1 MAALGDDAGLFDGP
15 GKVRE
20 RLRAVPWSQTPLGP
34 VGSWS
39 PVLRTMLRGALASR
53 FPIAIHWGP
62 ARVALYNDAFVPLIA
77 AKHPAALARPA
88 QDTWP
93 EAWDVVGAR
102 LDEVITGGRTVAAE
116 DEQRVLFRNGYPEEC
131 YFSLSHSPIEDLDGN
146 RVGVFTIAV
155 ETTAKVLYQR
165 RMRVVQDL
173 GAVSSTGAG
182 GAAETCRAVLEVLV
196 TARETM
202 PFAVAFLRE
211 GDTAPQLVADYG
223 LASRDTVPASDDRS
237 LGGSR
242 AGSLDAAALIQR
254 VLTTGRTEEVDG
266 LRAAFPGVLLPGP
279 LGPLT
284 PDAAVIMPL
293 TVSGRPDPIGVLAIG
308 VNPYRPLTDEYRA
321 FFRLV
326 GRQVRVA
333 LGDTVAYQVQRLRGQ
348 VLADLDHAKTEFFQN
363 VSHELRTPLTV
374 LLAPLQNLLAT
385 AEDRPAAEQQDLQA
399 ALRAAQRLNTMVDA
413 LLDFTGA
420 EARTLRPDRQLTDLN
435 VLTAQT
441 ASMFRAAAEHA
452 GLTFQVRVPDRPIT
466 VAVDRGMWTTI
477 VTNLVSNAVKY
488 TVAGGISI
496 STHVTEAAA
505 VLTVTDTGPG
515 IEPSEQAL
523 VFDRFHRAPGAGQS
537 GAGIGLSV
545 VADLVKSLQGR
556 IEVTS
561 TPGRGTTFTVTL
573 PVATTD
579 PPPMAATP
587 APDTKDTVNRT
598 AETAIDEATG
608 GAGNPVVVLVEDDT
622 DLREF
627 LVRLLTG
634 DGWQVHA
641 YSTAE
646 TAVEQLLDS
655 TPGQRPDLVITDVM
669 LPGRDGLSLVRQL
682 RQHSTTSRT
691 PMIILTARHGDD
703 ATAEGLQ
710 AGADDYITKPFSSQ
724 ELLARAH
731 ANQQLARLRED
742 AVDDARTRGDN
753 LRIGLDSSRTIGT
766 AIGILMTNHRLT
778 AAAAFRLLTAVSQH
792 TNRKLRDIAADVAT
806 TGQLPVRPTLT
817 DDLLIRVTTPP
828 DRP

>member
-1 MAALGDDAGLFDGP
+1 MGPVGDDAGLFDGP
-15 GKVRE
+15 GPVRQL
-20 RLRAVPWSQTPLGP
+20 LRAVSWSQTPLGP
-34 VGSWS
+34 VQSWS

-62 ARVALYNDAFVPLIA
+62 ARVALYNDAFVTLIA

-102 LDEVITGGRTVAAE
+102 LDEVINGGRTVAVE
-116 DEQRVLFRNGYPEEC
+116 DEQRIMHRNGYPEEC

-146 RVGVFTIAV
+146 PAGVFTIAV

-165 RMRVVQDL
+165 RMRVVQNL
-173 GAVSSTGAG
+173 GTVSSTGADG
-182 GAAETCRAVLEVLV
+182 TGETCRAVLQVLA

-211 GDTAPQLVADYG
+211 GDTAPRLVADYG
-223 LASRDTVPASDDRS
+223 LAPRDTLPDSGDRS
-237 LGGSR
+237 AGGR
-242 AGSLDAAALIQR
+242 SLDAAALIQR
-254 VLTTGRTEEVDG
+254 VLNTGRAEEVDG
-266 LRAAFPGVLLPGP
+266 LRQAFPGALLPGP

-284 PDAAVIMPL
+284 PDAAVVLPL

-308 VNPYRPLTDEYRA
+308 VNPYRPLNDEYRA
-321 FFRLV
+321 FFALV

-333 LGDTVAYQVQRLRGQ
+333 LGDTVAYQVERLRGQ

-374 LLAPLQNLLAT
+374 LLTPLQNLLAT
-385 AEDRPAAEQQDLQA
+385 AGDRPATEQQDLQA
-399 ALRAAQRLNTMVDA
+399 AVRAAQRLTTMVDA

-420 EARTLRPDRQLTDLN
+420 EARTLRPDLQPTDLAET
-435 VLTAQT
+435 TADA

-452 GLTFQVRVPDRPIT
+452 GLTFTVDVPDRPVT
-466 VAVDRGMWTTI
+466 VAVDRGMWATI

-488 TVAGGISI
+488 THHGSI
-496 STHVTEAAA
+496 RIGLTVTETDA

-515 IEPSEQAL
+515 IEPAEQPL
-523 VFDRFHRAPGAGQS
+523 VFDRFHRAPGAAQP

-545 VADLVKSLQGR
+545 VADLVNSLQGR
-556 IEVTS
+556 IEMTS
-561 TPGRGTTFTVTL
+561 TPGRGTTFAVTL
-573 PVATTD
+573 PLAITHTPPNAAEPAVAGMDAAQTTE
-579 PPPMAATP
+579 ASSGG
-587 APDTKDTVNRT
+587 TVF
-598 AETAIDEATG
+598 AG
-608 GAGNPVVVLVEDDT
+608 GEGPTVVLVEDDA

-634 DGWQVHA
+634 DGWQVQAH
-641 YSTAE
+641 STAE
-646 TAVEQLLDS
+646 TALEQMLDS
-655 TPGQRPDLVITDVM
+655 SPGQRPELIITDVM
-669 LPGRDGLSLVRQL
+669 LPGRDGLSLVQQL
-682 RQHSTTSRT
+682 RHHPTTERT

-710 AGADDYITKPFSSQ
+710 AGADDYITKPFSTQ

-731 ANQQLARLRED
+731 ANRQLARLRED
-742 AVDDARTRGDN
+742 AVDDARARGDN
-753 LRIGLDSSRTIGT
+753 LQIGLDSSRTIGT
-766 AIGILMTNHRLT
+766 AIGILMTNHRL
-778 AAAAFRLLTAVSQH
+778 AGPLAFRLLVAVSQH
-792 TNRKLRDIAADVAT
+792 TNRKLRDIAADVAA
-806 TGQLPVRPTLT
+806 TGQLPIRPALV
-817 DDLLIRVTTPP
+817 DELLIRVTTPP